1 MLLFLINGVWIK
13 QMSVV
18 DMDFGFFSQLK
29 KQISS
34 VTGASYPSGF
44 SSVPSFPN

>member
-29 KQISS
+29 KQIPS
-34 VTGASYPSGF
+34 VTGASYPSVF
-44 SSVPSFPN
+44 FFCPFIP